1 LSFQISKCLACAT
14 TPQIFSAKH
23 ETVEHVILTKNG
35 YGDMVVVSY
44 EEYQRIQHVLS
55 VMAQLREAEWEARS
69 TNDASCTAKSW
80 TASANVSEESLK
92 DNA

>member
-55 VMAQLREAEWEARS
+55 VMAQLREAEWESRS
-69 TNDASCTAKSW
+69 TNSRFMHGEVMD
-80 TASANVSEESLK
+80 SLRERVRGIFER
-92 DNA
+92 